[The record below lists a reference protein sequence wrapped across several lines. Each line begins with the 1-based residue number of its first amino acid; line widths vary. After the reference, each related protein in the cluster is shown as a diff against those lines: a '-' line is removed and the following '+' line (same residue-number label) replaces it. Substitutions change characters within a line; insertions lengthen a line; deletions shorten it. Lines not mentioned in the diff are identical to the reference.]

1 MFLLR
6 FYISMKVYTM
16 NFQVKVF
23 SLLAGAIAL
32 SVPLVSTL
40 PAFAQSTNPPAPT
53 QQEHMRRHNF
63 LNLTSEQQSQIEQI
77 RQDTRS
83 QIDAILT
90 EEQRAQLQSERDSR
104 GPRPGGDQGMPHP
117 GGDQGMPRP
126 DAGQRPGSGGDQG
139 MRHSPFASLNLTAE
153 QQSQIEAVMRSS
165 RERMDAV
172 LTSEQRQQL
181 QQHLQQRQQ
190 NRPTNPP
197 AAQPR

>member
-6 FYISMKVYTM
+6 FYISVKVYTM

-40 PAFAQSTNPPAPT
+40 PAFAQSTTPPAPT
-53 QQEHMRRHNF
+53 QQEHMRRPNF
-63 LNLTSEQQSQIEQI
+63 LNLTSEQQAQVEEI

-90 EEQRAQLQSERDSR
+90 EEQRAQLQRERDSR
-104 GPRPGGDQGMPHP
+104 GARP

-126 DAGQRPGSGGDQG
+126 DAGQRPRPSADQG
-139 MRHSPFASLNLTAE
+139 MPHSPFASLNLTAE

-165 RERMDAV
+165 RERMDAI

-181 QQHLQQRQQ
+181 QQHLQQHQQ